1 MIDVKLQ
8 EHPVV
13 ENVFIRVQSR
23 KLPSITISC
32 MYRHP
37 KADTDSFHYIT
48 KVLRNMWLQKRTV
61 FILGDLNDNL
71 LAPNSRLSRI
81 IGNHKLT
88 QLIYKP
94 TRVTPTSS
102 TLFDVTITNRPD
114 HVIHVDVVPGVIAD
128 HDLIRVTADISK
140 PKREP
145 VTKVVR
151 DLSTYSSD
159 SFCPHLLRHAPTLKI
174 ILQTDDVDGQVDI
187 LTTIF
192 TSNLNTC
199 APMTTRKISRPPPP
213 WIDDDIRLCLT
224 EIKPRRSLN

>member
-8 EHPVV
+8 EHSAV
-13 ENVFIRVQSR
+13 ENVFIKVQSR
-23 KLPSITISC
+23 KLPSITIGC

-48 KVLRNMWLQKRTV
+48 EVLRNMCLQKRTV

-71 LAPNSRLSRI
+71 LAPNIRLYRI

-88 QLIYKP
+88 QLIHKP
-94 TRVTPTSS
+94 TRITSTSS
-102 TLFDVTITNRPD
+102 TLLDVIITNKPD

-128 HDLIRVTADISK
+128 HDLITVTAEILNK

-159 SFCPHLLRHAPTLKI
+159 SFCSHLLGHAPALNTN
-174 ILQTDDVDGQVDI
+174 LQTDDVDAQVDI
-187 LTTIF
+187 LKTIF

-199 APMTTRKISRPPPP
+199 AAMTTRETSRP
-213 WIDDDIRLCLT
+213 LHHG
-224 EIKPRRSLN
+224 